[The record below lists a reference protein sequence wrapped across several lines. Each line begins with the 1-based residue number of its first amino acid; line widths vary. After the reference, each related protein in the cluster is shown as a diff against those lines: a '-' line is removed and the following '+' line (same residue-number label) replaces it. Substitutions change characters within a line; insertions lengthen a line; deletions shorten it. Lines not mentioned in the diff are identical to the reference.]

1 MNIKDDFKCLGIF
14 VILWTLIISMFF
26 ATTASAQDSTATSQ
40 FITQP
45 PSFQL
50 AEPMNPSADA
60 IPQGATITPVRV
72 GDRSRINGVL
82 YSMEANAWLLSE
94 IQRLQ
99 VYWILEMD
107 TRVNLV
113 MTWAQ
118 HEIVSQQNRHEAS
131 MEIVQVRLD
140 ARDRH
145 IESLANINR
154 DLVRAARR
162 QARRNR
168 LKLVLMVVGVGAVA
182 GVGGY
187 VIGSVAP

>member
-14 VILWTLIISMFF
+14 VILWTIIISMFF
-26 ATTASAQDSTATSQ
+26 ATKTSAQDFTTPSQ

-50 AEPMNPSADA
+50 AEPMNPRTEG
-60 IPQGATITPVRV
+60 IPSGATITPVRV
-72 GDRSRINGVL
+72 GDRARIDGVL

-118 HEIVSQQNRHEAS
+118 HEIASQQNRHEAS

-145 IESLANINR
+145 IETLTDINR
-154 DLVRAARR
+154 DLVRASRR
-162 QARRNR
+162 QVRRSR
-168 LKLVLMVVGVGAVA
+168 LKLVLMVIGVGAVA

-187 VIGSVAP
+187 AIGSVAP